1 MNYFILGGIV
11 VTLLLSILTY
21 FFISKDSALKTSRML
36 LIFSVILL
44 GVSGV
49 LLVNRFELVS
59 IVLLVL
65 SLVLIIWATKDI
77 SIAGYNSKWLSILG
91 VVSGLVALGLL
102 ISQQLNI
109 KLPSFPSFLSLP
121 SFTKEVKKD
130 FIIVEKPKEI
140 ETVKVEDK
148 VQTIIP
154 TEVCSIRQVTP
165 KFDASLLLSQ
175 MCQPS
180 QPSQTVN
187 TKLEEVIK
195 SRSFSQPFSGEI

>member
-49 LLVNRFELVS
+49 LLVNHFELVS

-77 SIAGYNSKWLSILG
+77 ITAGYNSKWLSILG
-91 VVSGLVALGLL
+91 VISGLVSLGLL

-109 KLPSFPSFLSLP
+109 KLPSFPSFPSLP
-121 SFTKEVKKD
+121 SFTKEIKKD
-130 FIIVEKPKEI
+130 FVIVEKPKEI
-140 ETVKVEDK
+140 VKVEDK

>member
-49 LLVNRFELVS
+49 LLVNHFELVS

-91 VVSGLVALGLL
+91 VISGLVSLGLL

-130 FIIVEKPKEI
+130 FVIVEKPKEI
-140 ETVKVEDK
+140 IKVEDK